1 MVEREQ
7 GRGHRDDEPEVGHTI
22 VPSEGLIEVETASGD
37 EAKARNAGFLAALD
51 KVMAD
56 HHNVLAALAK

>member
-7 GRGHRDDEPEVGHTI
+7 GRGRRDDEAEVGHPV
-22 VPSEGLIEVETASGD
+22 VPSEGSIEMEPASGGEVE
-37 EAKARNAGFLAALD
+37 ARNAAFLAALD

-56 HHNVLAALAK
+56 HHHVLAALAK

>member
-7 GRGHRDDEPEVGHTI
+7 GRGRLDDEAEIGHPV
-22 VPSEGLIEVETASGD
+22 VPSEGLIEVETVSGD
-37 EAKARNAGFLAALD
+37 EAKARNAAFLAALD

-56 HHNVLAALAK
+56 HHHVLAALAK